1 MKTSTAILSPA
12 IIADLDAAGLGAM
25 SCRQAD
31 IADAI
36 ATCERFGLFLE
47 AAALRAVGGA
57 EAASYLARAMAPR
70 ASRLSFG
77 AS

>member
-1 MKTSTAILSPA
+1 MKTSAAILSPA
-12 IIADLDAAGLGAM
+12 TVADLDAAGLAAM
-25 SCRQAD
+25 ACRQAD

-47 AAALRAVGGA
+47 AAALRAVGGS
-57 EAASYLARAMAPR
+57 EAASYLARTTAPR
-70 ASRLSFG
+70 VSRLSFG